1 MTELAKTLAYFRESS
16 EKDWKLAQK
25 LFRNKDYSYS
35 LFFCHLALE
44 KLLKCI
50 IVAKTDKAAPYI
62 HDLVKLAQSAGVE
75 SDKNT
80 EDALREI
87 TTFNIAGRYDDE
99 KQSFYKKCT
108 KPYTEKYFNLSGGIY
123 VWLKKDYLKK

>member
-1 MTELAKTLAYFRESS
+1 MTQLEKTLAYFQESS
-16 EKDWKLAQK
+16 EKDWKMAQK
-25 LFRNKDYSYS
+25 LFKSKDYAYS
-35 LFFCHLALE
+35 LFFCHLTLE

-62 HDLVKLAQSAGVE
+62 HDLVKLAQAADIKP
-75 SDKNT
+75 DKNT
-80 EDALREI
+80 EGVLKEI

-108 KPYTEKYFNLSGGIY
+108 KSYTEKYFNLSGGIY
-123 VWLKKDYLKK
+123 LWLKKDYLKK

>member
-1 MTELAKTLAYFRESS
+1 MTQLEKTLAYFQESS
-16 EKDWKLAQK
+16 EKDWKMAQK
-25 LFRNKDYSYS
+25 LFKSKDYAYS
-35 LFFCHLALE
+35 LFFCHLTLE

-62 HDLVKLAQSAGVE
+62 HDLVKLAQSADVKP
-75 SDKNT
+75 DKNT
-80 EDALREI
+80 EGVLKEI

-108 KPYTEKYFNLSGGIY
+108 KSYAEKYFNLSDSIY
-123 VWLKKDYLKK
+123 LWLKKDYLKK